1 MTDALQALS
10 FRPMPRD
17 WLLRSKVADLLH
29 LLEFSSISAATG
41 GDDEQARKVM
51 ADLKGMLA
59 DATPPAQPEPDAT
72 AKTASGEPV
81 NDPRCVA
88 HVSVYED
95 GGITALYMPEHGAQM
110 LALLQE
116 DARLHNP
123 AALCAC
129 KDRPATACPGEW
141 EPGCD
146 LGANPA
152 HVRVVG

>member
-1 MTDALQALS
+1 MTTALTDDDMRAL
-10 FRPMPRD
+10 RT
-17 WLLRSKVADLLH
+17 VADMQGLAAEFAE
-29 LLEFSSISAATG
+29 LERRAA
-41 GDDEQARKVM
+41 
-51 ADLKGMLA
+51 L
-59 DATPPAQPEPDAT
+59 
-72 AKTASGEPV
+72 EPV

-116 DARLHNP
+116 DARLHKP

-152 HVRVVG
+152 HVRAAG